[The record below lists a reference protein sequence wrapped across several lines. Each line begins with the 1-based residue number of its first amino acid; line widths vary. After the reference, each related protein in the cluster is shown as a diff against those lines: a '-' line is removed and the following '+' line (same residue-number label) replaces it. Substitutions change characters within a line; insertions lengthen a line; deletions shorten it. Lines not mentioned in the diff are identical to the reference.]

1 MKKLFLILLLLLF
14 LAPLGYLLYFV
25 DKYGDETKKLQNYK
39 PQLTTQIFDKNGKK
53 IANIFDKEH
62 RYYATFN
69 EIPPHMI
76 EALLAI
82 EDTTFFEHHGVNP
95 DAIFRAII
103 KDIEARRL
111 VEGASTITQQ
121 LVKNILLTREK
132 KISRKLKELIFS
144 LKVEMELSKEQILE
158 YYLNEVYLGHG
169 YYGVKTA
176 ADGYFHKELDKLSI
190 KEIAMLVGLPK
201 APSFYAPTKNYE
213 LSLGRA
219 NRVVERL
226 HSLGWIDEESYTQ
239 AMKERPKVYNDTLT
253 RNRAPFVVDAV
264 LRQLREEFPDIK
276 TGGYKIYTSIDL
288 NLQKAARESLKYAYD
303 LTKKRYERYG
313 DVNETALSEL
323 NGAMVSMDP
332 FNGDILAL
340 VGGIDYTVS
349 SFNRATQGRRQPG
362 SAFKPF
368 IYQVALDLG
377 YSPASKLVDIARTYS
392 YDKNGMQMKWQPKN
406 YEKDYKGLMTLRE
419 ALVHSRNLAT
429 INLVD
434 DIGLSSVINELKR
447 YRISNLPHNLS
458 LSLGSISLSP
468 LQLAEYYS
476 SFASGGIQVKPILVR
491 KVESDSM
498 VYNFQSKRVYITSP
512 EQTYLMTTI
521 LRDVVKRGTGR
532 RARVDGIEVAGK
544 TGTTNHSVDA
554 WFAGYSPSVETIVWF
569 GNDNNSPMHKYE
581 TGGRVSA
588 PAFRKY
594 YEKLIKIYP
603 QVKREFEKPE
613 GVKEVQLYGKKEYFT
628 EISKPPI
635 EDEVQEHSSQEE
647 LLF

>member
-1 MKKLFLILLLLLF
+1 MRKIFFTFLLLLF
-14 LAPLGYLLYFV
+14 LLPLGYLLYFL
-25 DKYGDETKKLQNYK
+25 DKYGAETKQLQNYHPK
-39 PQLTTQIFDKNGKK
+39 LTTQIFDKHGKK

-62 RYYATFN
+62 RYYAYYN
-69 EIPPHMI
+69 EIPPHLI

-82 EDTTFFEHHGVNP
+82 EDTAFFEHHGINP
-95 DAIFRAII
+95 DAIFRAVI
-103 KDIEARRL
+103 KDIKAGKL

-121 LVKNILLTREK
+121 LVKNILLTRDK

-144 LKVEMELSKEQILE
+144 LKLETELTKEQILE

-176 ADGYFHKELDKLSI
+176 ADGYFHKELDKLTT
-190 KEIAMLVGLPK
+190 KEIAILVGLPK

-226 HSLGWIDEESYTQ
+226 YAIGWIDAKSYEK
-239 AMKERPKVYNDTLT
+239 AIAERPIVYNDTLT
-253 RNRAPFVVDAV
+253 RNKAPFVVDEV
-264 LRQLREEFPDIK
+264 IRQLSDEFPDIRG
-276 TGGYKIYTSIDL
+276 GGYKIYTSIDL
-288 NLQKAARESLKYAYD
+288 KLQEAAREALTYAYD
-303 LTKKRYERYG
+303 LTKERYEGYG
-313 DVNETALSEL
+313 DFNETAFKEL
-323 NGAMVSMDP
+323 NGAIVSIDP

-340 VGGIDYTVS
+340 VGSVDYTVS
-349 SFNRATQGRRQPG
+349 SFNRATQGIRQPG

-368 IYQVALDLG
+368 LYQVALDLG

-392 YDKNGMQMKWQPKN
+392 YDKNGTEMKWQPKN
-406 YEKDYKGLMTLRE
+406 YEKDYKGLMSLRE
-419 ALVHSRNLAT
+419 SLVHSRNLAT

-434 DIGLSSVINELKR
+434 DIGLSSMINELSR
-447 YRISNLPHNLS
+447 YKISNLPHNLS

-476 SFASGGIQVKPILVR
+476 SFASGGIQIEPILV
-491 KVESDSM
+491 KKLESAQS
-498 VYNFQSKRVYITSP
+498 VYNFQTKRTYITSP

-532 RARVDGIEVAGK
+532 HAKVEGIEVAGK

-554 WFAGYSPSVETIVWF
+554 WFSGYSPSIETIVWF
-569 GNDNNSPMHKYE
+569 GNDNNTPMHRYE
-581 TGGRVSA
+581 TGGRVSG
-588 PAFRKY
+588 PAFSKY
-594 YEKLIKIYP
+594 YEKLIAIYP

-613 GVKEVQLYGKKEYFT
+613 GVQELQIGSKKEYFT

-635 EDEVQEHSSQEE
+635 ADAVQEHSSQEE